1 MLFYGGEEN
10 VPGAPGVR
18 YKTNSG
24 TGAPVAFNPNSQLQI
39 AVMSADPMNQMGN
52 AGYFNQMQAAG
63 GPALPGEP
71 GRDPIP
77 TAPGGRPHL
86 PGEKQTPRPGLP
98 GRLQAMGSSN
108 LNNALHQMG
117 GNINNPNFGAEN
129 SQFNRV
135 NGSLSQLPGSP
146 GFKKVMGTL
155 LG

>member
-39 AVMSADPMNQMGN
+39 AVMAADPMNQMGN

-86 PGEKQTPRPGLP
+86 PGEKPTPAPA
-98 GRLQAMGSSN
+98 GR
-108 LNNALHQMG
+108 
-117 GNINNPNFGAEN
+117 NP
-129 SQFNRV
+129 
-135 NGSLSQLPGSP
+135 QLPGMKLAQVDYTSP
-146 GFKKVMGTL
+146 HPKFDQHMKKTPPLSQPKDRIDHLKKGVTIRKA
-155 LG
+155 